1 MLVQPFGFNATGKKV
16 SRLVSLGQ
24 QFGGGTIGYIQGSYP
39 NQRGIIVANEEISG
53 SYAWSTYTGAIPTSA
68 AVFTGTTNTTD
79 ILSYD
84 PNAYPAKFCNEYT
97 GSGFTDWVLPSL
109 NDLSSINNSVLAVPF
124 MLQPYWSSYTS
135 DLSNAWF
142 YDFNPSSPYV
152 GGVGNGFRCCGPS
165 SPGPGLPFRPVRYF
179 NNSV

>member
-1 MLVQPFGFNATGKKV
+1 MLIQPFGFNATGKPV

-24 QFGGGTIGYIQGSYP
+24 QFDGGTIGYIQGDYP
-39 NQRGIIVANEEISG
+39 NQTGIIVANEEISG
-53 SYAWSTYTGAIPTSA
+53 SYAWSSYVGAIPTSA
-68 AVFTGTTNTTD
+68 APFTGTTNTAT

-84 PNAYPAKFCNEYT
+84 PNAYPAKFCSEYT

-109 NDLSSINNSVLAVPF
+109 NDLQLINNSVLAVPF
-124 MLQPYWSSYTS
+124 MLTLYWSSYTN
-135 DLSNAWF
+135 DLNNAWF
-142 YDFNPSSPYV
+142 FDFNPSSVYV

-179 NNSV
+179 NNTV